1 MNNTPD
7 PVAVPRGGLDLLVRA
22 ALAPEVE
29 ARAAWRRWRAEHDL
43 DTTSWSEVRMLAA
56 VAGRI
61 AMLEED
67 ADVRPRVEGIRK
79 FLWVHTQMCLE
90 PAGPALAA
98 LSEAGIPVLLT
109 KGAARVVAQPAS
121 AHERL
126 IRDVDVLVPLAS
138 AERAL
143 RLLCSAGWAL
153 REPPW
158 AVQARAASTVAGHHA
173 WTVTKGRGEIDLHH
187 FSNHLN
193 RLTGDDDGL
202 WRRATTHQ
210 WRGATVHLP
219 APADALVLAVTHG
232 VRWSRDGAADWTVD
246 AASLIDTGTV
256 DWNVVLAEADSRVL
270 HAALHAGLGYL
281 RDALG
286 RAVPADVLRHLA
298 LRSTDLERAELAWYA
313 ARPTPATP
321 GEKQAALAMA
331 ALRAC
336 VRAGIPDGGHR
347 GPLTVLPVAD
357 VRGTLA
363 PGDGM
368 VACPIPKVAL
378 QDWLLVRLE
387 LDATSLPA
395 TITLSGQLR
404 APGLVIGDG
413 PGTRGHMAAGQPVIR
428 FEWQLPAALTTLRH
442 LERVSLS
449 LWSGKE
455 PFAAPATM
463 PVTVTWHRLVRT

>member
-1 MNNTPD
+1 MNTSPD
-7 PVAVPRGGLDLLVRA
+7 PIAVPRGGLDLLVRA
-22 ALAPEVE
+22 ALAPEAE

-61 AMLEED
+61 ASLEED

-90 PAGPALAA
+90 PAGPALTT

-143 RLLCSAGWAL
+143 DLLRGAGWTL

-158 AVQARAASTVAGHHA
+158 AVRARAASTVAGHHA

-202 WRRATTHQ
+202 WRRATTRQ

-246 AASLIDTGTV
+246 AASLIDMGTV

-270 HAALHAGLGYL
+270 HAVLHAGLGYL

-286 RAVPADVLRHLA
+286 RAVPADVLRYLA
-298 LRSTDLERAELAWYA
+298 SRSNDVQRAELAWYA
-313 ARPTPATP
+313 ARPDPATP

-331 ALRAC
+331 V
-336 VRAGIPDGGHR
+336 VRANVRAAIGSHGRDGRPSRLLLATGSGVLDR
-347 GPLTVLPVAD
+347 GNGALTL
-357 VRGTLA
+357 
-363 PGDGM
+363 
-368 VACPIPKVAL
+368 PIPQAPV
-378 QDWLLVRLE
+378 QDVLAVRVE
-387 LDATSLPA
+387 LDATASPA
-395 TITLSGQLR
+395 METPSAELQ
-404 APGLVIGDG
+404 APGLAIGRG
-413 PGTRGHMAAGQPVIR
+413 PGRRSRTPDGRPIIV
-428 FEWQLPAALTTLRH
+428 FEYRMPAALTALRH
-442 LERVSLS
+442 LEQLS
-449 LWSGKE
+449 LVLWSVNTM
-455 PFAAPATM
+455 FTAPAAM

>member
-1 MNNTPD
+1 MNTSPD
-7 PVAVPRGGLDLLVRA
+7 AIAVPRGGLDLLVRA
-22 ALAPEVE
+22 ALAPEAE

-61 AMLEED
+61 ASLEED

-90 PAGPALAA
+90 PAGPALTT

-143 RLLCSAGWAL
+143 DLLRGAGWTL

-158 AVQARAASTVAGHHA
+158 AVRARAASTVAGHHA

-202 WRRATTHQ
+202 WRRATTRQ

-256 DWNVVLAEADSRVL
+256 DWVVVLAEADSRVL
-270 HAALHAGLGYL
+270 HAVLHAGLGYL

-286 RAVPADVLRHLA
+286 RAVPADVLRYLA
-298 LRSTDLERAELAWYA
+298 SRSNDVQRAELAWYA
-313 ARPTPATP
+313 ARPDPATP

-331 ALRAC
+331 ALRAN

-347 GPLTVLPVAD
+347 GPLTVVPIAAI
-357 VRGTLA
+357 RGVIE
-363 PGDGM
+363 PGDGL
-368 VACPIPKVAL
+368 VTCPIPKAAF

-395 TITLSGQLR
+395 MTPLSAELC
-404 APGLVIGDG
+404 APGLVIGAG
-413 PGTRGHMAAGQPVIR
+413 PGTRGQTAAGLPLFR
-428 FEWQLPAALTTLRH
+428 FEWQLPAALTALRH
-442 LERVSLS
+442 LEQLS
-449 LWSGKE
+449 LVLWSVNTM
-455 PFAAPATM
+455 FTAPAAM

>member
-1 MNNTPD
+1 
-7 PVAVPRGGLDLLVRA
+7 
-22 ALAPEVE
+22 
-29 ARAAWRRWRAEHDL
+29 
-43 DTTSWSEVRMLAA
+43 
-56 VAGRI
+56 
-61 AMLEED
+61 
-67 ADVRPRVEGIRK
+67 VEGIRK

-90 PAGPALAA
+90 PAGPALTA
-98 LSEAGIPVLLT
+98 LSAAGIPVLLT

-143 RLLCSAGWAL
+143 DLLRGAGWTL

-158 AVQARAASTVAGHHA
+158 AVRARAASTVAGHHA

-202 WRRATTHQ
+202 WRRATTHH

-246 AASLIDTGTV
+246 AASLIDAGAV
-256 DWNVVLAEADSRVL
+256 DWGVVLAEADSRVL
-270 HAALHAGLGYL
+270 HAVLHAGLGYL
-281 RDALG
+281 CDALG
-286 RAVPADVLRHLA
+286 RAVPADVLRYLA
-298 LRSTDLERAELAWYA
+298 SRSTDLERAELAWYA
-313 ARPTPATP
+313 ARPDPATT

-331 ALRAC
+331 ALRAR

-347 GPLTVLPVAD
+347 GPLSVVPVAA
-357 VRGTLA
+357 VQGTLA
-363 PGDGM
+363 PGHGM
-368 VACPIPKVAL
+368 ITFVIPKAAL
-378 QDWLLVRLE
+378 QEWLLVRLE

-395 TITLSGQLR
+395 MTNLSAELL

-413 PGTRGHMAAGQPVIR
+413 PAKRGQTAAGRPVLC

-449 LWSGKE
+449 LWSGKA
-455 PFAAPATM
+455 PFAAPAAM
-463 PVTVTWHRLVRT
+463 PMTVTWHRLVRT

>member
-1 MNNTPD
+1 MNTSPD
-7 PVAVPRGGLDLLVRA
+7 PIAVPRGGLDLLVRA
-22 ALAPEVE
+22 ALAPEAE

-56 VAGRI
+56 VASRI
-61 AMLEED
+61 ATLEED

-143 RLLCSAGWAL
+143 SLLCGTGWTL

-158 AVQARAASTVAGHHA
+158 AVQARAASAVAGHHA
-173 WTVTKGRGEIDLHH
+173 WTVIKGRGEIDLHH

-202 WRRATTHQ
+202 WRRATTRQ

-246 AASLIDTGTV
+246 AASLIDAGTV
-256 DWNVVLAEADSRVL
+256 DWDVVLAEADSRVL

-298 LRSTDLERAELAWYA
+298 SRSNDVQRAELSCYA
-313 ARPTPATP
+313 ARPDPETPA
-321 GEKQAALAMA
+321 EKQAALAMA
-331 ALRAC
+331 ASRAHK
-336 VRAGIPDGGHR
+336 RAGISAGVSSAGVTAL
-347 GPLTVLPVAD
+347 PLATVHGA
-357 VRGTLA
+357 LA

-368 VACPIPKVAL
+368 ITCPIPQARL
-378 QDWLLVRLE
+378 HDWLLVRWE
-387 LDATSLPA
+387 LDAAGLSAATMPA
-395 TITLSGQLR
+395 AEIC
-404 APGLVIGDG
+404 APGLVVGG
-413 PGTRGHMAAGQPVIR
+413 GAGVPCRSAAGRPVVHY
-428 FEWQLPAALTTLRH
+428 ECQLPAALTTLRH
-442 LERVSLS
+442 LERLSLR
-449 LWSGKE
+449 LWSGTVA
-455 PFAAPATM
+455 FTAPSIV

>member
-29 ARAAWRRWRAEHDL
+29 ARAAWRRWRAEHDI

-56 VAGRI
+56 VASRI
-61 AMLEED
+61 ALLEED

-90 PAGPALAA
+90 PAGPALTA

-143 RLLCSAGWAL
+143 SLLCGTGWTL

-173 WTVTKGRGEIDLHH
+173 WTVVKGRGEIDLHH

-246 AASLIDTGTV
+246 AASLIDAGTV
-256 DWNVVLAEADSRVL
+256 DWDVVLAEADSRVL

-281 RDALG
+281 CDALG
-286 RAVPADVLRHLA
+286 RAVPADVLRHLES
-298 LRSTDLERAELAWYA
+298 RSTDLERAELACYA

-321 GEKQAALAMA
+321 EEKQAALAMA
-331 ALRAC
+331 ALRAH

-395 TITLSGQLR
+395 TTILSAELR
-404 APGLVIGDG
+404 CPGLLVGDG
-413 PGTRGHMAAGQPVIR
+413 PGTRGHTAAGQPVIR

-442 LERVSLS
+442 LERVSLR
-449 LWSGKE
+449 LWSGTTA
-455 PFAAPATM
+455 FAAPATM

>member
-56 VAGRI
+56 VASRI
-61 AMLEED
+61 ATLEED

-143 RLLCSAGWAL
+143 ALLCGAGWTL

-158 AVQARAASTVAGHHA
+158 AMQARAASTVAGHHA

-202 WRRATTHQ
+202 WQRATTHQ

-246 AASLIDTGTV
+246 AASLIDAGTV
-256 DWNVVLAEADSRVL
+256 DWDVVLAEADSRVL

-286 RAVPADVLRHLA
+286 RAVPADVLRHLES
-298 LRSTDLERAELAWYA
+298 RSTDLERAELACYA

-331 ALRAC
+331 ALRAH

>member
-1 MNNTPD
+1 
-7 PVAVPRGGLDLLVRA
+7 
-22 ALAPEVE
+22 
-29 ARAAWRRWRAEHDL
+29 
-43 DTTSWSEVRMLAA
+43 
-56 VAGRI
+56 
-61 AMLEED
+61 
-67 ADVRPRVEGIRK
+67 
-79 FLWVHTQMCLE
+79 
-90 PAGPALAA
+90 
-98 LSEAGIPVLLT
+98 
-109 KGAARVVAQPAS
+109 
-121 AHERL
+121 
-126 IRDVDVLVPLAS
+126 
-138 AERAL
+138 
-143 RLLCSAGWAL
+143 
-153 REPPW
+153 
-158 AVQARAASTVAGHHA
+158 
-173 WTVTKGRGEIDLHH
+173 
-187 FSNHLN
+187 
-193 RLTGDDDGL
+193 
-202 WRRATTHQ
+202 ATTHQ

-246 AASLIDTGTV
+246 AASLIDAGTI
-256 DWNVVLAEADSRVL
+256 DWDVVLAEADSRVL
-270 HAALHAGLGYL
+270 HAAVHAGLGYL

-313 ARPTPATP
+313 ARPDPATP

>member
-1 MNNTPD
+1 MNNAFD
-7 PVAVPRGGLDLLVRA
+7 PIAVPRGGLDLLVRA
-22 ALAPEVE
+22 ALAPEAK
-29 ARAAWRRWRAEHDL
+29 AREAWRRWRAEHDL

-56 VAGRI
+56 VASRI
-61 AMLEED
+61 ATLEEV

-90 PAGPALAA
+90 PAGPALKA

-126 IRDVDVLVPLAS
+126 IRDVDVLVPLKS

-143 RLLCSAGWAL
+143 ALVRGAGWTL

-158 AVQARAASTVAGHHA
+158 AMRARAASTVAGHHA

-202 WRRATTHQ
+202 WQRATTHQ

-246 AASLIDTGTV
+246 AAHLVAAGTV
-256 DWNVVLAEADSRVL
+256 DWDVVLAEADSRVL

-286 RAVPADVLRHLA
+286 CAVPAEVLHYLES
-298 LRSTDLERAELAWYA
+298 RSTDLARAELAWYA
-313 ARPTPATP
+313 SRPDPATAT
-321 GEKQAALAMA
+321 EKQAALAMA
-331 ALRAC
+331 VRRAF

-347 GPLTVLPVAD
+347 GPLTVLPLTE

-363 PGDGM
+363 PGDGE
-368 VACPIPKVAL
+368 VTCPIPQASL
-378 QDWLLVRLE
+378 HEWLLVHLE

-395 TITLSGQLR
+395 TTTLSGELR
-404 APGLVIGDG
+404 APGLGIGDG
-413 PGTRGHMAAGQPVIR
+413 PGKRRQTAAGRPVLR
-428 FEWQLPAALTTLRH
+428 FEGQLPAALTTFRH
-442 LERVSLS
+442 LERVSIS
-449 LWSGKE
+449 LRCGNE
-455 PFAAPATM
+455 PFAAPAAM

>member
-1 MNNTPD
+1 MNTSPD
-7 PVAVPRGGLDLLVRA
+7 PIAVPRGGLDLLVRA

-90 PAGPALAA
+90 PAGPALTA
-98 LSEAGIPVLLT
+98 LSSAGIPVLLT

-143 RLLCSAGWAL
+143 ALLCGAGWTL

-158 AVQARAASTVAGHHA
+158 AVQARAASAVAGHHA
-173 WTVTKGRGEIDLHH
+173 WTVCKGRGEIDLHH

-246 AASLIDTGTV
+246 AASLIDAGTI
-256 DWNVVLAEADSRVL
+256 DWDVVLAEADSRVL
-270 HAALHAGLGYL
+270 HAAVHAGLGYL

-286 RAVPADVLRHLA
+286 RAVPADVLRHLES
-298 LRSTDLERAELAWYA
+298 RSTDLERAELACYA

-331 ALRAC
+331 ALRAH
-336 VRAGIPDGGHR
+336 VRASIPDGGHR

-368 VACPIPKVAL
+368 VACPIPNAAL
-378 QDWLLVRLE
+378 QDWLLMRLE
-387 LDATSLPA
+387 LDAASLPA
-395 TITLSGQLR
+395 TTTLSAELR
-404 APGLVIGDG
+404 CPGLLVGDG
-413 PGTRGHMAAGQPVIR
+413 PGTRGHTAAGQPVIR

-455 PFAAPATM
+455 PFAAPAAM
-463 PVTVTWHRLVRT
+463 PMTVTWHRLVRT

>member
-98 LSEAGIPVLLT
+98 LSEAGIPILLT

-143 RLLCSAGWAL
+143 RLLCSAGWTL

-158 AVQARAASTVAGHHA
+158 AVQLRAASPVAGHHA
-173 WTVTKGRGEIDLHH
+173 WTVVKGRGEIDLHH

-202 WRRATTHQ
+202 WRRATTHH

-246 AASLIDTGTV
+246 AASLIDAGTV
-256 DWNVVLAEADSRVL
+256 DWDVVLAEADSRVL

-281 RDALG
+281 CDALG
-286 RAVPADVLRHLA
+286 RAVPADVLRHLES
-298 LRSTDLERAELAWYA
+298 RSTDLERAELAWYA

-321 GEKQAALAMA
+321 EEKQAALAMA
-331 ALRAC
+331 ALRAH

-363 PGDGM
+363 PGDA
-368 VACPIPKVAL
+368 VVRCPIPNAAL
-378 QDWLLVRLE
+378 EEWLLVRLE
-387 LDATSLPA
+387 LDATALPA
-395 TITLSGQLR
+395 ISNLSAQLR
-404 APGLVIGDG
+404 APGLLVGAG
-413 PGTRGHMAAGQPVIR
+413 AGTRGHTTAGQPVIR
-428 FEWQLPAALTTLRH
+428 FEWQLPVALTTLRH
-442 LERVSLS
+442 LDHVWLS
-449 LWSGKE
+449 LWSGND
-455 PFAAPATM
+455 PFIASAII
-463 PVTVTWHRLVRT
+463 PVTVTWHRLVKM

>member
-1 MNNTPD
+1 M
-7 PVAVPRGGLDLLVRA
+7 
-22 ALAPEVE
+22 
-29 ARAAWRRWRAEHDL
+29 
-43 DTTSWSEVRMLAA
+43 
-56 VAGRI
+56 
-61 AMLEED
+61 
-67 ADVRPRVEGIRK
+67 EGIRK

-126 IRDVDVLVPLAS
+126 IRDVDVLVPLKS

-143 RLLCSAGWAL
+143 ALVRGAGWTL

-158 AVQARAASTVAGHHA
+158 AMRARAASTVAGHHA

-246 AASLIDTGTV
+246 AASLIDAGTI
-256 DWNVVLAEADSRVL
+256 DWDVVLAEADSRVL

-286 RAVPADVLRHLA
+286 RAVPADVLRHLES
-298 LRSTDLERAELAWYA
+298 RSTDLERAELACYA

-331 ALRAC
+331 ALRAH